1 MFRCPRCNAEL
12 PPEARFCRFCGFN
25 APNAA
30 PGFPPAVGPG
40 NTGMGTAPAMG
51 QPFVGPPSQPPM
63 VPPRTIQVENKHVLP
78 AGRQMTGAPGR
89 PGTPPVSMPGV
100 PPASQPAPSS
110 NPAMGNQPV
119 PPAGAGPSASLIR
132 PVEMHPPRRPTPSS
146 PTNASPTNPPTTPRR
161 ISGTH
166 LVARTPLPQT
176 ATPFQPAAS
185 APGMM
190 SASTPPATPFTQS
203 APPPVAPQPVMP
215 QTPRQPVSAPGA
227 SQPGP
232 SASAP
237 LVWDRREPAGNN
249 GPSARPPVEIVRGQ
263 QGVIQAGTSGA
274 EGFESIIATSK
285 AAERWRES
293 WRQRQHDEAGP
304 ATSVSRGQASVP
316 QPLLV
321 MQHSFARMRAI
332 ILPGQQQQNRGS
344 LAFWI
349 SLLLMGCI
357 IIGLGAFIFSTYL
370 PANTKL
376 ISQVAPPSSTG
387 QPMLSVS
394 GTPVASIA
402 PGQTLH
408 VHGKNFTIGDPII
421 FYLDTTIPID
431 GSNGH
436 QLAATVSN
444 QGTFDV
450 AIPIPTSTTWSVG
463 AHTIEALDNRTQ
475 QDAYLNI
482 TILLNGTP
490 TTTGLFSFSLQNHPI
505 TKLSFTG
512 VAGENDPAPQHITIK
527 NTTSM
532 PLNWN
537 ATAATD
543 DNLSWLHIDD
553 DHTGGQIQADGMD
566 TLGIGIWLRGLK
578 SSTKPYTG
586 SIIFTINGP
595 NMSQQLTLPVELLV
609 EDAPTEMVFS
619 PNPVVGIWAAGGICN
634 PGSSLTL
641 INLGTSFITWNVNMD
656 ANAQGHIM
664 FTYNGKASSNVQGQ
678 LAPGATVALALTC
691 NGVQVGQVYHM
702 TISAN
707 GVQYSAFVSIQ
718 RTSS

>member
-1 MFRCPRCNAEL
+1 
-12 PPEARFCRFCGFN
+12 
-25 APNAA
+25 
-30 PGFPPAVGPG
+30 
-40 NTGMGTAPAMG
+40 
-51 QPFVGPPSQPPM
+51 
-63 VPPRTIQVENKHVLP
+63 
-78 AGRQMTGAPGR
+78 
-89 PGTPPVSMPGV
+89 
-100 PPASQPAPSS
+100 
-110 NPAMGNQPV
+110 
-119 PPAGAGPSASLIR
+119 
-132 PVEMHPPRRPTPSS
+132 
-146 PTNASPTNPPTTPRR
+146 
-161 ISGTH
+161 
-166 LVARTPLPQT
+166 
-176 ATPFQPAAS
+176 
-185 APGMM
+185 
-190 SASTPPATPFTQS
+190 
-203 APPPVAPQPVMP
+203 MP

-249 GPSARPPVEIVRGQ
+249 EPSARPPVEIVRGQ

-332 ILPGQQQQNRGS
+332 ILPGQQQNRGS

-370 PANTKL
+370 TANTKL
-376 ISQVAPPSSTG
+376 ISQVAPPSNTG

-450 AIPIPTSTTWSVG
+450 AIPIPTSTSWSVG

-490 TTTGLFSFSLQNHPI
+490 TTTGLFSFSLQNRPI

-512 VAGENDPAPQHITIK
+512 VAGENDPAPQHIIIK
-527 NTTSM
+527 NTTSTL
-532 PLNWN
+532 LNWN

-553 DHTGGQIQADGMD
+553 DHTGGQIQADGMA

-586 SIIFTINGP
+586 NIIFTINGP
-595 NMSQQLTLPVELLV
+595 GMSQQLTLPVELRV

-619 PNPVVGIWAAGGICN
+619 PNPVVGVW
-634 PGSSLTL
+634 TL
-641 INLGTSFITWNVNMD
+641 
-656 ANAQGHIM
+656 AH
-664 FTYNGKASSNVQGQ
+664 
-678 LAPGATVALALTC
+678 
-691 NGVQVGQVYHM
+691 
-702 TISAN
+702 
-707 GVQYSAFVSIQ
+707 
-718 RTSS
+718 R